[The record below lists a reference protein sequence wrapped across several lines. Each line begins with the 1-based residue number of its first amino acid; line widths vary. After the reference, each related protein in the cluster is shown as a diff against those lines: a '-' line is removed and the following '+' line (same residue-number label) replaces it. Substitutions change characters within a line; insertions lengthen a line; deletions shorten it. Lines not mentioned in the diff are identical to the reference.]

1 MMGLNRARAPFE
13 PGTALSIRLLRAALI
28 VASLGA
34 SFAPALQPARAQTA
48 AEKSAAPQLL
58 AAAERRNWAD
68 ARNIASA
75 ARSPL
80 LAKLAAW
87 LEYTSP
93 GSRAS
98 FDEIAAFIK
107 ANPEWPQQAILRRA
121 AEEAMTADISER
133 TILAWFANAEP
144 RSTQGRMR
152 LIVALQNSGRY
163 EEAVAYIRKTWIEA
177 NFGVDQEREFLKLH
191 GGQLRKQD
199 HQARVDRLLW
209 DGRGPEAERALK
221 LVDKGYQLV
230 AQARIQL
237 RGMGSGAEAALRKVP
252 KEYVNDPG
260 LIYERVRWRRRKELD
275 VEARQLL
282 MTPPKELVRPD
293 AWWAERA
300 ILARRAL
307 RTGEASVAYDLVGK
321 QNLASGGAALAE
333 SEWLAGWIS
342 LRFLGN
348 PQRAYDHFVRLYEN
362 VRFPVSLSRGAY
374 WAGRAAE
381 AKGDKTLALQWYAK
395 AATHVTSFY
404 GQLAAVHLRD
414 DVAALLPADPK
425 PSAEL
430 RKAFNERELVKAS
443 RLVAGANDRRLLRVF
458 SLALVEQVQ
467 SAEEQELVT
476 EMAVEMGRPDLAV
489 TAAKFAVRRGVQLV
503 STGYPTKGMPVRDA
517 SGVERELL
525 LGLMRQESAFDAQA
539 ISPAGARGLMQIMPS
554 TAKGLA
560 KQSGVPYAEEKL
572 TGDPDYNVTLGSRYL
587 GDLINDFGGSY
598 VMAIAGY
605 NAGPG
610 RVRAWLKAYGD
621 PRSGALD
628 IIDWIELIPFDETR
642 DYVHRVLEN
651 TQIYRTRLS
660 NGKPVTLTLRDDL
673 DRPRRGAMR

>member
-1 MMGLNRARAPFE
+1 
-13 PGTALSIRLLRAALI
+13 LSIRLLRAALI

-34 SFAPALQPARAQTA
+34 SFAPALQPAQAQSA

-58 AAAERRNWAD
+58 AAAERRSWAD

-121 AEEAMTADISER
+121 AEEAMNADVSDR
-133 TILAWFANAEP
+133 TVLAWFANAEP

-163 EEAVAYIRKTWIEA
+163 EESVAYIRKTWTEA
-177 NFGVDQEREFLKLH
+177 NFGTDQEREFLKLH

-282 MTPPKELVRPD
+282 MTPMKELVRPD

-348 PQRAYDHFVRLYEN
+348 PQRAYDHFVRLYDN
-362 VRFPVSLSRGAY
+362 VRFP
-374 WAGRAAE
+374 AA
-381 AKGDKTLALQWYAK
+381 
-395 AATHVTSFY
+395 
-404 GQLAAVHLRD
+404 
-414 DVAALLPADPK
+414 
-425 PSAEL
+425 
-430 RKAFNERELVKAS
+430 
-443 RLVAGANDRRLLRVF
+443 RRLLGGPRCRG
-458 SLALVEQVQ
+458 Q
-467 SAEEQELVT
+467 
-476 EMAVEMGRPDLAV
+476 GR
-489 TAAKFAVRRGVQLV
+489 
-503 STGYPTKGMPVRDA
+503 
-517 SGVERELL
+517 
-525 LGLMRQESAFDAQA
+525 
-539 ISPAGARGLMQIMPS
+539 
-554 TAKGLA
+554 
-560 KQSGVPYAEEKL
+560 
-572 TGDPDYNVTLGSRYL
+572 
-587 GDLINDFGGSY
+587 
-598 VMAIAGY
+598 
-605 NAGPG
+605 
-610 RVRAWLKAYGD
+610 
-621 PRSGALD
+621 
-628 IIDWIELIPFDETR
+628 
-642 DYVHRVLEN
+642 
-651 TQIYRTRLS
+651 
-660 NGKPVTLTLRDDL
+660 
-673 DRPRRGAMR
+673 

>member
-1 MMGLNRARAPFE
+1 MLISRF
-13 PGTALSIRLLRAALI
+13 RAALLVSAFAAGI
-28 VASLGA
+28 SIGLGVA
-34 SFAPALQPARAQTA
+34 APVLAQSA

-87 LEYTSP
+87 LEYNSP
-93 GSRAS
+93 NSRAS
-98 FDEIAAFIK
+98 FEEIAAFLK
-107 ANPEWPQQAILRRA
+107 ANPDWPNQAALRRA
-121 AEEAMTADISER
+121 AEEAMSADTSDR
-133 TILAWFANAEP
+133 AVLDWFAGGEP

-152 LIVALQNSGRY
+152 LIVALQNSGRQ

-177 NFGVDQEREFLKLH
+177 NFGADQERDFLKAH
-191 GGQLRKQD
+191 GGQLRKAD

-209 DGRGPEAERALK
+209 DGRGWEAERALK
-221 LVDKGYQLV
+221 FVDKGYQLV

-237 RGMGSGAEAALRKVP
+237 RGMGSAADAALRKVP
-252 KEYVNDPG
+252 KELLNDPG
-260 LIYERVRWRRRKELD
+260 LVYERVRWRRRKELD

-282 MTPPKELVRPD
+282 AHPPKELVRPD

-307 RTGEASVAYDLVGK
+307 RTGEASLAYELVGK
-321 QNLASGGAALAE
+321 QSQASGAALAE

-348 PQRAYDHFVRLYEN
+348 PQRALTHFTRLHDN

-381 AKGDKTLALQWYAK
+381 AKGDKKLALQWYAK
-395 AATHVTSFY
+395 AATHVTTFY
-404 GQLAAVHLRD
+404 GQLAVAHLQSD
-414 DVAALLPADPK
+414 AGTLLPPDPQ
-425 PSAEL
+425 PSPAL
-430 RKAFNERELVKAS
+430 RKSFAERELVKAA
-443 RLVAGANDRRLLRVF
+443 RLVAGANDRRLLRAF
-458 SLALVEQVQ
+458 TLALVEQVP

-476 EMAVEMGRPDLAV
+476 ELAGELGRPDLAV

-503 STGYPTKGMPVRDA
+503 STGYPVKGVPLRA
-517 SGVERELL
+517 AAGVERELL
-525 LGLMRQESAFDAQA
+525 LGLMRQESAFDVEAL
-539 ISPAGARGLMQIMPS
+539 SPAGARGLMQIMPA
-554 TAKGLA
+554 TARGLA
-560 KQSGVPYAEEKL
+560 KQVGVPYVEQRL

-587 GDLINDFGGSY
+587 SDLIDQFGGSY
-598 VMAIAGY
+598 VMAIAAY

-621 PRSGALD
+621 PRAGALD
-628 IIDWIELIPFDETR
+628 IVDWIELIPFEETR
-642 DYVHRVLEN
+642 DYVQRVLEN
-651 TQIYRTRLS
+651 TQVYRTRLAA
-660 NGKPVTLTLRDDL
+660 GKPVVMSLRDDL
-673 DRPRRGAMR
+673 DRPRSLANR

>member
-1 MMGLNRARAPFE
+1 MGTTRAGAQK
-13 PGTALSIRLLRAALI
+13 PGLALSIRLFRAALI
-28 VASLGA
+28 AVSLGA
-34 SFAPALQPARAQTA
+34 SVVPMLQPAQAQSA

-68 ARNIASA
+68 ARNIASS

-98 FDEIAAFIK
+98 FDEIAGFIK

-133 TILAWFANAEP
+133 TVLAWFANSEP

-152 LIVALQNSGRY
+152 LIVALQNSGRT
-163 EEAVAYIRKTWIEA
+163 EEAVAYIRKTWVEA
-177 NFGVDQEREFLKLH
+177 NFGTDQEREFLKIH
-191 GGQLRKQD
+191 GGQLRKQE

-209 DGRGPEAERALK
+209 DGRGPEAERMLK

-282 MTPPKELVRPD
+282 LTPPKELVRPD

-307 RTGEASVAYDLVGK
+307 RTGEASVAYELVGN
-321 QNLASGGAALAE
+321 QSLASGAALAE

-348 PQRAYDHFVRLYEN
+348 PQRAYDHFVRLYDN

-374 WAGRAAE
+374 WAARAAE
-381 AKGDKTLALQWYAK
+381 AKGDSKLALQWYSK

-414 DVAALLPADPK
+414 DIGALLPADPK

-430 RKAFNERELVKAS
+430 RKSFNERELVKAS
-443 RLVAGANDRRLLRVF
+443 RLVANANDRRMLRVF

-467 SAEEQELVT
+467 NAEEQELVT

-503 STGYPTKGMPVRDA
+503 STGYPVKGVPIRDA
-517 SGVERELL
+517 NGVERELL
-525 LGLMRQESAFDAQA
+525 LGLMRQESAFDVEA

-560 KQSGVPYAEEKL
+560 KQTGLPYAVERL
-572 TGDPDYNVTLGSRYL
+572 TGDADYNVALGSRYL
-587 GDLINDFGGSY
+587 GDLINDFSGSY

-621 PRSGALD
+621 PRAGALD
-628 IIDWIELIPFDETR
+628 MIDWIELIPFDETR

-651 TQIYRTRLS
+651 TQIYRTRLA

-673 DRPRRGAMR
+673 DRPRSLIAKR